1 GAYNF
6 TSQQML
12 ADLRSEDI
20 QLAHVPEFQLE
31 NLSTAGVADF
41 KLHASGTLQDPV
53 VDAHLQI
60 DKLVLNQEHVGA
72 LTLDAIIHEQ
82 KMVITGRSK
91 FEHATLTIDGNV
103 DMQ

>member
-1 GAYNF
+1 
-6 TSQQML
+6 
-12 ADLRSEDI
+12 
-20 QLAHVPEFQLE
+20 
-31 NLSTAGVADF
+31 GVADF

-72 LTLDAIIHEQ
+72 FTLDAITHEQ

-103 DMQ
+103 DMQGNLPGVLDVQFRDLDIDPFLAETIKGQITSH